1 MTYRSEQSDIK
12 VESSCKL
19 SSFECVVLFQ
29 WWQ

>member
-1 MTYRSEQSDIK
+1 MTYGSEQSETK

-29 WWQ
+29 WWH